1 VIRPGFHRGRL
12 WHRRQ
17 EPSHAFSRDLLLA
30 VADVDAIDAAPEGEL
45 ALAGRWPISLR
56 RADHLPVDPQQDG
69 AEATL
74 RRTVARIVAA
84 RTGRTPTGPMF
95 LVSQPRCFGLTF
107 DPVSFVYCLSGDG
120 VEAVVAEVTNTPWG
134 ERIVYVLADLEETAT
149 GRLRC
154 TMPKEMHVSPF
165 FGMDHDYVFEIGVP
179 GERLGLS
186 ITNHRSGRRVFE
198 AGFDLRRIRGFDGA
212 PSSGVL
218 RHAFI
223 PYETLFGIYVQAARL
238 AWKRAPFH
246 PHPSRRGMLTPS
258 EGPPLDSGGTQ

>member
-1 VIRPGFHRGRL
+1 MILPGFHRGRL

-17 EPSHAFSRDLLLA
+17 EPAHAFSRDLLLA
-30 VADVDAIDAAPEGEL
+30 VADVDAIDAAPGGEL
-45 ALAGRWPISLR
+45 PLAGRWPISLR
-56 RADHLPVDPQQDG
+56 RADHLPVDSGQAAG
-69 AEATL
+69 SSTL
-74 RRTVARIVAA
+74 RGSVAEIVGA
-84 RTGRTPTGPMF
+84 RTGRAPSGPMF

-107 DPVSFVYCLSGDG
+107 DPVSFVYCLADDG

-134 ERIVYVLADLEETAT
+134 ERIVYVLTDLEATET

-165 FGMDHDYVFEIGVP
+165 FGMDHDYVFEIGAP

-186 ITNHRSGRRVFE
+186 ITNHQAGRRVFE
-198 AGFDLRRIRGFDGA
+198 AGFDLRRICGFDGA
-212 PSSGVL
+212 PPAAVL
-218 RHAFI
+218 RHALM

-246 PHPSRRGMLTPS
+246 PHPSRRGVLSPS
-258 EGPPLDSGGTQ
+258 EGPPLDSGGTS

>member
-1 VIRPGFHRGRL
+1 MIRPGFHRGRL

-56 RADHLPVDPQQDG
+56 RADHLPVEPGQG
-69 AEATL
+69 GEAATL
-74 RRTVARIVAA
+74 RRTVAGIVGA
-84 RTGRTPTGPMF
+84 RTGRAPTGPMF

-107 DPVSFVYCLSGDG
+107 DPVSFVYCLADEG

-134 ERIVYVLADLEETAT
+134 ERIVYVLNDLEETAT

-154 TMPKEMHVSPF
+154 TMAKEMHVSPF

-186 ITNHRSGRRVFE
+186 ITNRQAGRRVFE
-198 AGFDLRRIRGFDGA
+198 AGFDLRRICGFGEA
-212 PSSGVL
+212 PPSGVL
-218 RHAFI
+218 RHAFM
-223 PYETLFGIYVQAARL
+223 PYETLVGIYVQAARL

-246 PHPSRRGMLTPS
+246 PHPSRRGVLTPS
-258 EGPPLDSGGTQ
+258 EGPPLDSGGTP